1 VLNKRLTNTAMTLAE
16 LIIASIL
23 VGIVTLGLIAA
34 EQAVRMSRQSSHR
47 DAQIS
52 AQLQSAMIKLNR
64 DASSTVGDATDTGI
78 YQYSSGND
86 RTICFRQAAGD
97 ANIYTDDVWNCWWTN
112 TSSRILASCGPLA
125 NPLTTCAGQAS
136 LFNWV
141 TLTLDATT
149 YTTFYSVIDNTQA
162 VITPLAPWYILN
174 KKISYIQ
181 LDLRSRFNPAANVN
195 PIENPDYALN
205 ARISPTGL
213 SR

>member
-1 VLNKRLTNTAMTLAE
+1 MLSKSLTNTAMTLTE
-16 LIIASIL
+16 LIIASVL

-47 DAQIS
+47 DAQVS

-64 DASSTVGDATDTGI
+64 DASSTVGDSTDTGI

-86 RTICFRQAAGD
+86 RSICFRQAAGD
-97 ANIYTDDVWNCWWTN
+97 ANIYTDDVWNCWWA
-112 TSSRILASCGPLA
+112 TSGLLASCGPLA
-125 NPLTTCAGQAS
+125 NPLTTCSGQAS

-141 TLTLDATT
+141 TLKFEGT
-149 YTTFYSVIDNTQA
+149 YTTFYSVIDDDTQA

-181 LDLRSRFNPAANVN
+181 LDLRSRFNPAADVN
-195 PIENPDYALN
+195 PIENPDYALD